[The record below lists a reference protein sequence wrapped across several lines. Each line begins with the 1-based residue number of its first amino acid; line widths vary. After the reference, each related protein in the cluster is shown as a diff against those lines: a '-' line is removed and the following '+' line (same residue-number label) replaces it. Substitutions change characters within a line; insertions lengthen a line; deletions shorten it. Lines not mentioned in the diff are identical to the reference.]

1 MDTDLASPDDLA
13 AIVRAARIRLH
24 FLRWL
29 AGRLRSSPDEGYR
42 AEAAHVLEW
51 FCEGGL
57 CE

>member
-57 CE
+57 